1 MPNEKILLSI
11 SLLAMSFSSLAEDIS
26 EGQLQS
32 YMKALPAVSSW
43 ASSQESLQDLDLAS
57 MLGGSADQS
66 VDEQSSMA
74 NTALNMIKE
83 QDLYKSFASVTN
95 SYGFTPEELVSV
107 GSEVSMAYIENL
119 KSGLSA
125 ENQETATKVMSGL
138 QSLKSA
144 KSSDASSLMGSFGK
158 SSSAAEESTDSL
170 VSESNLELVGEY
182 MPQLQKIFALL

>member
-1 MPNEKILLSI
+1 MKKILVSL

-43 ASSQESLQDLDLAS
+43 ASSQDTLKSLDLAS
-57 MLGGSADQS
+57 MLGGSAEQS
-66 VDEQSSMA
+66 VEEQSSLA
-74 NTALNMIKE
+74 NSALSMIKE
-83 QDLYKSFASVTN
+83 QGLYKSFADITN
-95 SYGFTPEELVSV
+95 RYGFSPEELVSV

-125 ENQETATKVMSGL
+125 ENQETANKVMGGL

-144 KSSDASSLMGSFGK
+144 KSSDASSLMGAFGK
-158 SSSAAEESTDSL
+158 ASSAAEESTDPL
-170 VSESNLELVGEY
+170 VSENNLELVGEY

>member
-1 MPNEKILLSI
+1 MKKILLSL

-32 YMKALPAVSSW
+32 YMKALPAVSNW

-95 SYGFTPEELVSV
+95 SYGFSPEELISV
-107 GSEVSMAYIENL
+107 GTEVSMAYIENL

-125 ENQETATKVMSGL
+125 ENQATADKVMSGF

-144 KSSDASSLMGSFGK
+144 KDNGASSLMGSFGK
-158 SSSAAEESTDSL
+158 SSSEEAEESAAPL
-170 VSESNLELVGEY
+170 VSESNIELVSEY
-182 MPQLQKIFALL
+182 MPQLQKLFALL

>member
-1 MPNEKILLSI
+1 MQKIILSL

-43 ASSQESLQDLDLAS
+43 ASSQDSLKNLDLAS

-66 VDEQSSMA
+66 VEEQSSLA
-74 NTALNMIKE
+74 NSALNMIKE

-95 SYGFTPEELVSV
+95 RYGFSPEELVSV

-125 ENQETATKVMSGL
+125 ENQETANKVMGGL

-144 KSSDASSLMGSFGK
+144 KSSDASSLMGAFGK
-158 SSSAAEESTDSL
+158 ASSAAEESTDPL
-170 VSESNLELVGEY
+170 VSENNLELVGEY

>member
-1 MPNEKILLSI
+1 MKKILLSI

-74 NTALNMIKE
+74 NTALAMIKE

-95 SYGFTPEELVSV
+95 SYGFSPEELVSV

-158 SSSAAEESTDSL
+158 SSSAAEETTDSL